1 MKLMLL
7 DDVSLSDGLLGH
19 LNVLSLSSP
28 PPPFLSLQLGFDLDR
43 EVYPLV
49 VHAVVDEG
57 DGNGRSLS
65 SFALRAA
72 LPFCG
77 SQTGQSLW
85 PREQHAPS
93 VGIRQPVSMPL
104 ALLRLMRTALG
115 EGTGPFS

>member
-7 DDVSLSDGLLGH
+7 DDVSLSDGPLGH

-72 LPFCG
+72 LLWF
-77 SQTGQSLW
+77 TGRAVAVASGTTRPLRGDQAAGF
-85 PREQHAPS
+85 HAPCT
-93 VGIRQPVSMPL
+93 P
-104 ALLRLMRTALG
+104 
-115 EGTGPFS
+115 